1 MAKAEPPLATRCA
14 RREGE
19 LTRGGGGGGG
29 LGERDQEGEKQEEG
43 EQGDVGQRAG
53 HRLKALES
61 SKIR

>member
-1 MAKAEPPLATRCA
+1 MAKAEPPLATRGA

-19 LTRGGGGGGG
+19 LTRGGGGG